1 MPDQNSPN
9 TLPFAARDAGPDG
22 TIPADALLLLAGCRD
37 RLAHGVAK
45 ALAENLGAVAD
56 DLLGMADRATSLEQQ
71 QRYFAAME
79 VLTSRGQDFVER
91 FRDGLCA
98 HFDVG
103 LAALR
108 RDRPSDAP
116 GNACDLHP
124 VTADA
129 FKRDLVLGKLAARAV
144 CHCAEQLT
152 ALDRRLAALLASAR
166 IDEDDNPLYPHAL
179 FAAVLRAFDALG
191 VAQPLA
197 LTILEAFERQT
208 QAALPAIY
216 AGLNRHLVDDG
227 SAPALPNGSRRV
239 PCGEPGD
246 RLTGP
251 AAGVLGQ
258 PGTGGL
264 ADQRPDAPALDPAA
278 AGLAGLPAPARFE
291 DLVFDQL
298 ARAIAA
304 ATRTPRGRRA
314 APPGSDPKPAPTLG
328 LAQLMA
334 VLTALQRGR
343 SDPQHLP
350 GLGTAALAAGPG
362 TVLQQLRAT
371 ALAAGSHP
379 VDALTIDIVAL
390 LFDAIFADPDLPA
403 TLRAEVARLQIPV
416 LKAALL
422 DKAFFSNKRHPAR
435 RLLDLIASAGLGRHE
450 ADAPRLMTSIQAI
463 VSEVVAG
470 FETSIDIFAAQAQQ
484 LEDFLADEEARA
496 RTRTTVV
503 VDKLAQRDRRDL
515 AQARVTT
522 EIGARLKVPGMPA
535 LIGEFLDRHWRSVLE
550 QTYVRH
556 GDEAQPWQQA
566 LAAMD
571 DLLWSVAPK
580 HGAAE
585 RNRLLTS
592 LPDLLSR
599 LRVPLEAAGLQEVWD
614 PFFGQLIRLHMGALH
629 KDSAGATYREPPN
642 PEPVTAPP
650 PPATAE
656 RPGLRAVDLVEAAHC
671 IEYHP
676 AAQGGAPTNSEPLA
690 DRELRLARSLEL
702 GTWVEFESFLGT
714 RKTLRLSWIS
724 QLRGV
729 YLFTNRQGENAMT
742 LAPASLAEHLRKGTA
757 RVLNQAP
764 LTERAVAHLL
774 ARTASAAA
782 TL

>member
-1 MPDQNSPN
+1 M
-9 TLPFAARDAGPDG
+9 LPFAARDAGPDG

-45 ALAENLGAVAD
+45 ALAENRGAVAD

-79 VLTSRGQDFVER
+79 FLTSRGQDFVER
-91 FRDGLCA
+91 FRDGLCE

-108 RDRPSDAP
+108 RDRPYDAP
-116 GNACDLHP
+116 GTPSALHP
-124 VTADA
+124 VNADA

-152 ALDRRLAALLASAR
+152 ALDRGLAALLASAR
-166 IDEDDNPLYPHAL
+166 VDQDDNPLYPHAL
-179 FAAVLRAFDALG
+179 FAAMLGAFEALG

-216 AGLNRHLVDDG
+216 AGLNRHLVDHG
-227 SAPALPNGSRRV
+227 STPARPEGFGAV
-239 PCGEPGD
+239 PCG
-246 RLTGP
+246 GP
-251 AAGVLGQ
+251 ADQL
-258 PGTGGL
+258 PGT
-264 ADQRPDAPALDPAA
+264 PALDPADVD
-278 AGLAGLPAPARFE
+278 LAGLPAQARFE

-304 ATRTPRGRRA
+304 ATRTQRGRRA
-314 APPGSDPKPAPTLG
+314 VRPGSDPQPAPTHG

-343 SDPQHLP
+343 GDPRHLP
-350 GLGTAALAAGPG
+350 GLGAAALAAGPG

-371 ALAAGSHP
+371 GLAAGSHP

-450 ADAPRLMTSIQAI
+450 ADAPRLMSNIQAI
-463 VSEVVAG
+463 VGEVVAG

-522 EIGARLKVPGMPA
+522 EIEARLKAPGMPA
-535 LIGEFLDRHWRSVLE
+535 LVGEFLDRHWRSVLE

-556 GDEAQPWQQA
+556 GDDAQPWQQA

-580 HGAAE
+580 YGAAE

-599 LRVPLEAAGLQEVWD
+599 LRVPLEAAGLQAVWD

-629 KDSAGATYREPPN
+629 KDSPAATYREPPG
-642 PEPVTAPP
+642 PEPVTP
-650 PPATAE
+650 PPAAAE

-671 IEYHP
+671 IEYYP
-676 AAQGGAPTNSEPLA
+676 APQGGAPTRSEPLA

-742 LAPASLAEHLRKGTA
+742 LAPASIAEQLRKGTA

-764 LTERAVAHLL
+764 LTDRAVAHLL

>member
-1 MPDQNSPN
+1 M
-9 TLPFAARDAGPDG
+9 LPFAARDAGPDG

-37 RLAHGVAK
+37 RLAHGVAM
-45 ALAENLGAVAD
+45 ALGERLDAVAE

-79 VLTSRGQDFVER
+79 FLTSRGQDFVER
-91 FRDGLCA
+91 FRDGLCE
-98 HFDVG
+98 HFNVG
-103 LAALR
+103 LAAPR
-108 RDRPSDAP
+108 RGRPYEAP
-116 GNACDLHP
+116 GTPGDQHP
-124 VTADA
+124 VNADA
-129 FKRDLVLGKLAARAV
+129 FKRELLLGKLAARAV

-152 ALDRRLAALLASAR
+152 ALDRRLVALLASAR
-166 IDEDDNPLYPHAL
+166 VNEDDNPLYPHAL
-179 FAAVLRAFDALG
+179 FAAMLRTFEALG
-191 VAQPLA
+191 AAQPLA

-208 QAALPAIY
+208 RAALPAIY
-216 AGLNRHLVDDG
+216 AGLNRHLVDHV
-227 SAPALPNGSRRV
+227 SAPAMPNGSRSV
-239 PCGEPGD
+239 PCVEPDD
-246 RLTGP
+246 RLAGP
-251 AAGVLGQ
+251 SAGALGQ
-258 PGTGGL
+258 PGTGGPV
-264 ADQRPDAPALDPAA
+264 DPRPDAPVLDPADA
-278 AGLAGLPAPARFE
+278 DLAGLPAQARFE
-291 DLVFDQL
+291 DLVFGQL

-304 ATRTPRGRRA
+304 ATRSPRGRRA
-314 APPGSDPKPAPTLG
+314 ARPGSDANPAPTLG
-328 LAQLMA
+328 LAQLMSA
-334 VLTALQRGR
+334 LTALQRGR
-343 SDPQHLP
+343 GDPRHLP
-350 GLGTAALAAGPG
+350 GLEATALAAGPG

-371 ALAAGSHP
+371 APAAGAHP

-390 LFDAIFADPDLPA
+390 LFDVIFADPDLPA
-403 TLRAEVARLQIPV
+403 TLRVEVARLQIPV

-470 FETSIDIFAAQAQQ
+470 FETRIDIFATQVQR
-484 LEDFLADEEARA
+484 LEAFLADEEAGA

-522 EIGARLKVPGMPA
+522 EIGARLKVPGVPA
-535 LIGEFLDRHWRSVLE
+535 LVGEFLDRHWRTVLE
-550 QTYVRH
+550 QTYVHH

-580 HGAAE
+580 QGAAE

-592 LPDLLSR
+592 LPELLSR
-599 LRVPLEAAGLQEVWD
+599 LRVPLEAAGLQAVWD
-614 PFFGQLIRLHMGALH
+614 PFFSQLIRLHMGALH
-629 KDSAGATYREPPN
+629 KDSPAAIYREPPS
-642 PEPVTAPP
+642 PVPVTAPP
-650 PPATAE
+650 PAAAE
-656 RPGLRAVDLVEAAHC
+656 RHGLRALDLVEAAHC

-676 AAQGGAPTNSEPLA
+676 AAQGAAAPTSDRLA
-690 DRELRLARSLEL
+690 DREQRLAQSLEL
-702 GTWVEFESFLGT
+702 GTWVEFQSFLGT

-742 LAPASLAEHLRKGTA
+742 LAPASLAQHLRKGTA

-764 LTERAVAHLL
+764 LTDRAVAHLL
-774 ARTASAAA
+774 AGGGSAKSPALPA
-782 TL
+782 

>member
-1 MPDQNSPN
+1 MPDRNSPN
-9 TLPFAARDAGPDG
+9 MLPFAARDAYPDG

-37 RLAHGVAK
+37 RLAHGVAM
-45 ALAENLGAVAD
+45 ALAEHLGAVTD

-79 VLTSRGQDFVER
+79 FLTSRGQDFLER
-91 FRDGLCA
+91 FRDGLCQ

-108 RDRPSDAP
+108 RGRPYDAP
-116 GNACDLHP
+116 GTPLEQHP
-124 VTADA
+124 VNADA

-166 IDEDDNPLYPHAL
+166 VDEDDNPLYPRAL
-179 FAAVLRAFDALG
+179 FAAMLRAFEALG
-191 VAQPLA
+191 VSQPLA

-208 QAALPAIY
+208 QAALAAIY

-227 SAPALPNGSRRV
+227 SAPALSNGSCCV
-239 PCGEPGD
+239 PCPGGSAD
-246 RLTGP
+246 PLP
-251 AAGVLGQ
+251 GV
-258 PGTGGL
+258 
-264 ADQRPDAPALDPAA
+264 PALDPAA
-278 AGLAGLPAPARFE
+278 ADLAGLSAPARFE

-314 APPGSDPKPAPTLG
+314 APPGSEPKPAPTLG

-334 VLTALQRGR
+334 ALTALQRGR
-343 SDPQHLP
+343 GDPQHLP
-350 GLGTAALAAGPG
+350 GLGAAARAAGPG

-403 TLRAEVARLQIPV
+403 DVHVEVARLQIPV

-422 DKAFFSNKRHPAR
+422 DNAFFSNKRHPAR

-450 ADAPRLMTSIQAI
+450 ADAPRLLTSIQAI
-463 VSEVVAG
+463 VSEVVVC

-522 EIGARLKVPGMPA
+522 EIEARLKVPGMPA
-535 LIGEFLDRHWRSVLE
+535 LVGEFLDRHWRSVLE

-566 LAAMD
+566 LAVMD
-571 DLLWSVAPK
+571 DLLWSVTPK
-580 HGAAE
+580 CGATE

-599 LRVPLEAAGLQEVWD
+599 LRVPLEAAGLQAVWD

-629 KDSAGATYREPPN
+629 KDSPAATYREPPN

-650 PPATAE
+650 PPAAE

-764 LTERAVAHLL
+764 LTDRAVAHLL